1 MLLKIMVASSEV
13 EDFALEIHIDADNT
27 FADLQRA
34 IQEACGY
41 MDFGVHR
48 FYVCDED
55 WRPEH
60 RIFQT
65 DAGVGLDEDVYLMDE
80 TPLEEFLEDEG
91 QRLAYRFDPESRRLL
106 LLEVTET
113 SFGKTLAEPVVR
125 RSHGKAP
132 MQMLIEEEFA
142 AQPQSTAES
151 EDLEES
157 FYGDDGYDEE
167 ELDEEGFD
175 VVGEE

>member
-1 MLLKIMVASSEV
+1 MVASGEV
-13 EDFALEIHIDADNT
+13 EDFVMEIHIDADNT
-27 FADLQRA
+27 FADLQRV

-60 RIFQT
+60 RIFQS
-65 DAGVGLDEDVYLMDE
+65 DAGVSLDEDIYLMDE

-106 LLEVTET
+106 LLEVMET
-113 SFGKTLAEPVVR
+113 SFGKSLDKPLVR
-125 RSHGKAP
+125 RKRGEAP
-132 MQMLIEEEFA
+132 LQMLVEEEIVA
-142 AQPQSTAES
+142 PTNVGNTE
-151 EDLEES
+151 ELEES
-157 FYGDDGYDEE
+157 FYGDDGYEE
-167 ELDEEGFD
+167 GELDEEGFD
-175 VVGEE
+175 VIGEE